1 MSEKFANNQFSVMA
15 GGKEVV
21 CDILFQFQS
30 QETGKH
36 YMAFTDHSKDREGN
50 PSVFYATYDPDA
62 EDISLAP
69 IQSQQEW
76 VMVRELMQ
84 GLQEDAMNEMRKK
97 LMEAHQAQQELAAQE
112 ESEAKTEE

>member
-1 MSEKFANNQFSVMA
+1 MSDKFQDNKFSVMA
-15 GGKEVV
+15 GGKEIV
-21 CDILFQFQS
+21 CDILFKFQS
-30 QETGKH
+30 KETGKH

-76 VMVRELMQ
+76 MMVRDMMQ
-84 GLQEDAMNEMRKK
+84 ALQEDAMNEMRKK
-97 LMEAHQAQQELAAQE
+97 LMEAHLAQAEAAQA
-112 ESEAKTEE
+112 EATEEK

>member
-1 MSEKFANNQFSVMA
+1 MSNKFQDNKFTVMA

-21 CDILFQFQS
+21 CDILFTFQS
-30 QETGKH
+30 KETGKH

-76 VMVRELMQ
+76 MMVRDMMQ
-84 GLQEDAMNEMRKK
+84 TLQEDAMNEMRKK
-97 LMEAHQAQQELAAQE
+97 LMEAHQAQQELAEQE
-112 ESEAKTEE
+112 ASEQAE

>member
-1 MSEKFANNQFSVMA
+1 MFKDNKFTVMA
-15 GGKEVV
+15 GGKEII
-21 CDILFQFQS
+21 CDVLFTFQS

-62 EDISLAP
+62 EDISLTP

-76 VMVRELMQ
+76 MMVRELMNGMMESTMEQ
-84 GLQEDAMNEMRKK
+84 IQKRMNSVRQE
-97 LMEAHQAQQELAAQE
+97 MEQAAE
-112 ESEAKTEE
+112 KTEE

>member
-1 MSEKFANNQFSVMA
+1 MSDKFQDNKFSVMA
-15 GGKEVV
+15 GGKEIV
-21 CDILFQFQS
+21 CDILFKFQS
-30 QETGKH
+30 KETGKH

-76 VMVRELMQ
+76 MMVRDMMQ
-84 GLQEDAMNEMRKK
+84 ALQEDAMNEMRKK
-97 LMEAHQAQQELAAQE
+97 LMEAHQAQAEAAQA
-112 ESEAKTEE
+112 EATEEK